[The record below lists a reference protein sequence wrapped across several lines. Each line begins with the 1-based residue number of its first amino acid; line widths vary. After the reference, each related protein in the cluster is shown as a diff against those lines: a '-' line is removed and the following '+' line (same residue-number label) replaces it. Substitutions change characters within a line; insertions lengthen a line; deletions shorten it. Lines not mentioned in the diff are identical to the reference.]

1 MLTTL
6 TQKLL
11 WMKNSMND
19 IFEKFNQPSN
29 NSLEKEYIFI
39 KSELEDI
46 DGNKKDIK
54 IEIMEDGKPRAMAFF
69 DIDGTLAHLDIIHSK
84 AIARLFK
91 DQDPKELE
99 ETYYKGFK
107 LGNSFREFDR
117 MRGIYIDG
125 HNEWKDPEIYL
136 KDRFTLHAKEID
148 ESGNEAHKIAASIL
162 KAYGEIAVGIADELY
177 NEHPEKFEQSNI
189 EPIFHLATIYQRL
202 GIPMVGFTAN
212 AKVFVE
218 KLAKYLKLSDIFLDI
233 ATDETMAGGGKEIAI
248 HYLINKLESK
258 GISIPKD
265 RLIFVG
271 DSIRGDIGSSITARL
286 KDKEIYGQGI
296 LVLKDKDALI
306 QIKKQISEDPKLK
319 SMVDSIDIHGF
330 VVDEVPLDEKGNPM
344 LLSRFRDK
352 FFEKL

>member
-1 MLTTL
+1 
-6 TQKLL
+6 
-11 WMKNSMND
+11 MND
-19 IFEKFNQPSN
+19 IFENFNQPN
-29 NSLEKEYIFI
+29 GLEKKYTSV
-39 KSELEDI
+39 KSELEDV

-54 IEIMEDGKPRAMAFF
+54 IKIMEDGKPRAMAFF
-69 DIDGTLAHLDIIHSK
+69 DIDETLAHLDIIHGK
-84 AIARLFK
+84 AIAKLFP
-91 DQDPKELE
+91 DEDPKELE

-107 LGNSFREFDR
+107 LGNSYREFDR

-125 HNEWKDPEIYL
+125 HNEWKDPEFYL
-136 KDRFTLHAKEID
+136 NNRFIPNAKEID
-148 ESGNEAHKIAASIL
+148 EPGNEAHEIAARIL
-162 KAYGEIAVGIADELY
+162 KAYGEIAAQICDELY
-177 NEHPEKFEQSNI
+177 QKTPEEFKKSNI
-189 EPIFHLATIYQRL
+189 EPIFHLAKIYQRL

-212 AKVFVE
+212 AKIFVE

-271 DSIRGDIGSSITARL
+271 DSIRGDIGTSLTARL
-286 KDKEIYGQGI
+286 KDKEIHGQGI
-296 LVLKDKDALI
+296 LVLKDKGALI
-306 QIKKQISEDPKLK
+306 EIKKQISEDPELK
-319 SMVDSIDIHGF
+319 SMVNSINIHGF
-330 VVDEVPLDEKGNPM
+330 VVDDVPSDEKGNPM

>member
-1 MLTTL
+1 
-6 TQKLL
+6 
-11 WMKNSMND
+11 MND
-19 IFEKFNQPSN
+19 IFENFNQTHG
-29 NSLEKEYIFI
+29 LEKKYISI

-54 IEIMEDGKPRAMAFF
+54 IELMEDGKPRAMAFF
-69 DIDGTLAHLDIIHSK
+69 DIDGTLAHLDIIHGK
-84 AIARLFK
+84 AIAKLFP
-91 DQDPKELE
+91 DQDFKELE

-125 HNEWKDPEIYL
+125 HDEWKDPEFYL
-136 KDRFTLHAKEID
+136 NNRFIPDAKEID
-148 ESGNEAHKIAASIL
+148 EPGNKAHKIAADIL
-162 KAYGEIAVGIADELY
+162 KAYGEIAAGISDELY
-177 NEHPEKFEQSNI
+177 EKEPQKFEQSNI
-189 EPIFHLATIYQRL
+189 EPIFHLAKIYQRL

-212 AKVFVE
+212 AKIFVE

-271 DSIRGDIGSSITARL
+271 DSIRGDIGSSMKASSE
-286 KDKEIYGQGI
+286 DNEIHGQGI

-306 QIKKQISEDPKLK
+306 QIKKQISEDTKLK